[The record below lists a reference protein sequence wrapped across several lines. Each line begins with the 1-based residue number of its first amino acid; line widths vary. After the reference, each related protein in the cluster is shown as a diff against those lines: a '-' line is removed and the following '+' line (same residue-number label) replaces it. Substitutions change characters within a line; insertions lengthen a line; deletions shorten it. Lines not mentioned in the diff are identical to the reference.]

1 MVKKMLNKGQIIEV
15 TMLDDQKAIYQNDTV
30 YVNNA
35 FKNEVLKLKITNK
48 SRNAYDGKIIKVIK
62 ADKMRSRLVCNVYE
76 ECGGCNLLH
85 VDYPSQLMIKQ
96 KMIQKQTKLK
106 VNPVV
111 KNDHD
116 LHYRNKMILGF
127 KKIKGK
133 VVAGLYAEDS
143 HQVCPYQYCLLHDKQ
158 CDDIV
163 QTIARLIA
171 DFKIELYNED
181 NRTGLL
187 RHVLIRKAA
196 VTNEIMVVIV
206 ISKSNFPSRNNF
218 IKALLLKHPEITTI
232 IQNINSR
239 STSIVLGEEE
249 RVLYGKGYIVD
260 YLLGNKYQISSK
272 SFYQINHDQCEK
284 LYSKAIELL
293 KLNKNDVVLDTY
305 CGIGTIGISLAP
317 YVKKVIGVEINSKA
331 VMDAK
336 NNARINNINNI
347 TFIKDDASD
356 YMYKLYQN
364 MEKIDAIVMDP
375 PRSGSN
381 EKFIRSACKI
391 DPKRI
396 VYISCDPST
405 QIRDIKMFNKYGYY
419 CDQLYPFDMFSHTTH
434 IETVCL
440 LSRKAPV

>member
-1 MVKKMLNKGQIIEV
+1 M
-15 TMLDDQKAIYQNDTV
+15 
-30 YVNNA
+30 
-35 FKNEVLKLKITNK
+35 
-48 SRNAYDGKIIKVIK
+48 
-62 ADKMRSRLVCNVYE
+62 
-76 ECGGCNLLH
+76 
-85 VDYPSQLMIKQ
+85 
-96 KMIQKQTKLK
+96 
-106 VNPVV
+106 
-111 KNDHD
+111 
-116 LHYRNKMILGF
+116 
-127 KKIKGK
+127 
-133 VVAGLYAEDS
+133 
-143 HQVCPYQYCLLHDKQ
+143 
-158 CDDIV
+158 
-163 QTIARLIA
+163 
-171 DFKIELYNED
+171 
-181 NRTGLL
+181 

-249 RVLYGKGYIVD
+249 RVLYGKCYIVD

-317 YVKKVIGVEINSKA
+317 YVKKVIGVEINGKA

-405 QIRDIKMFNKYGYY
+405 QIRDIRIFNKYGYY

>member
-1 MVKKMLNKGQIIEV
+1 M
-15 TMLDDQKAIYQNDTV
+15 
-30 YVNNA
+30 
-35 FKNEVLKLKITNK
+35 
-48 SRNAYDGKIIKVIK
+48 
-62 ADKMRSRLVCNVYE
+62 
-76 ECGGCNLLH
+76 
-85 VDYPSQLMIKQ
+85 
-96 KMIQKQTKLK
+96 
-106 VNPVV
+106 
-111 KNDHD
+111 
-116 LHYRNKMILGF
+116 
-127 KKIKGK
+127 
-133 VVAGLYAEDS
+133 
-143 HQVCPYQYCLLHDKQ
+143 
-158 CDDIV
+158 
-163 QTIARLIA
+163 
-171 DFKIELYNED
+171 
-181 NRTGLL
+181 
-187 RHVLIRKAA
+187 
-196 VTNEIMVVIV
+196 
-206 ISKSNFPSRNNF
+206 
-218 IKALLLKHPEITTI
+218 LLKHPEITTI

-249 RVLYGKGYIVD
+249 RVLYGKCYIVD

-405 QIRDIKMFNKYGYY
+405 QIRDIRIFNKYGYY

-440 LSRKAPV
+440 LSRKSPV